1 MTKELTEKAKLALDR
16 PFALDSRWCHCAW
29 GASFPELA
37 SSSEREAVLYSYAAA
52 SSKALALFCLPW
64 RGGCV
69 RAWKRWSVPSRMAW
83 PFLLYL
89 GAGRRGPSGAEA
101 PLAPPRPSVAS
112 ACRAGLVCCVA
123 RLAEASVHEAGA
135 RRGAAG
141 S

>member
-1 MTKELTEKAKLALDR
+1 VEEMVRSKPHGVAFLVV
-16 PFALDSRWCHCAW
+16 SGGG
-29 GASFPELA
+29 GAP
-37 SSSEREAVLYSYAAA
+37 
-52 SSKALALFCLPW
+52 
-64 RGGCV
+64 
-69 RAWKRWSVPSRMAW
+69 
-83 PFLLYL
+83 
-89 GAGRRGPSGAEA
+89 GAGAGAGAEA

>member
-16 PFALDSRWCHCAW
+16 PFALDRRWCHCAW

-89 GAGRRGPSGAEA
+89 GAGRRGAGRRGGAIGS
-101 PLAPPRPSVAS
+101 APPAERS
-112 ACRAGLVCCVA
+112 L
-123 RLAEASVHEAGA
+123 RLSRWTRLFRCSWAEASVHEV